1 MNVFALV
8 SMKESPLEVKGEGSR
23 IGVLHI
29 MQPMNCPGRWF
40 ILERHPRASGD
51 TPEGR
56 VKSSEPFDDTAGDGS
71 DAHFFEFK
79 RGINPRG

>member
-1 MNVFALV
+1 
-8 SMKESPLEVKGEGSR
+8 
-23 IGVLHI
+23 

-56 VKSSEPFDDTAGDGS
+56 VESSEPFDDTAGDGS

-79 RGINPRG
+79 RGINPRGSEPPRELCSKLENCPLSVVQTFG